1 MNKRVMLASAIVALS
16 VALLVWVT
24 QAARAQERPSAS
36 APALVAAPRE
46 QTQLFLPL
54 VLKNYMPPAPLWRF
68 GVSQLRRPFTDYDY
82 NDIIAMRFG
91 WYMNFGA
98 TPNAPQPYGIEYSPV
113 IRVKQWK
120 LKDGSTWTEC
130 CVGCPYVTPY
140 TYTVSPSV
148 SQIQAMATSR
158 PGMLWVIGNEM
169 DRIDF
174 NWGGSCMRQDEML
187 PELYAQAY
195 HDIYYTIKNADST
208 AQVAIGG
215 MIGFTDLRRRYL
227 DRVWAEYIRL
237 YSETMP
243 VDVWNVHLYVLREG
257 RTGWGAS
264 IPPGF
269 NEDTGALYD
278 ILDHKDFNKAWEFVI
293 GIRNWMSQHEQRN
306 KPLITNEYGV
316 LMPSWIE
323 CPTFPDT
330 HGCPFTPEPIRDG
343 FLYPS
348 FNYFLTRTDANLGY
362 PADGNR
368 LIQRW
373 NWWSL
378 DYDEGVCDEGIF
390 VDSLNGAL
398 FYSGLGPSSPP
409 RDCSFPQKGIAPLGT
424 YWRQYVKTLPSES
437 TRPYASAQISVLS
450 TRKTISVTSP
460 TYEPATSDCPK
471 EQRIR
476 LQFYTPASPL
486 SLIAGISDRI
496 DKSRSFV
503 SSVASEML
511 VCIPVPTK

>member
-1 MNKRVMLASAIVALS
+1 VVNKRVVLASAIVALS

-158 PGMLWVIGNEM
+158 PGMLWVIGNEIE
-169 DRIDF
+169 RID
-174 NWGGSCMRQDEML
+174 WGVGYCSRQDEIL

-195 HDIYYTIKNADST
+195 HDLYYTIKNVDYT

-215 MIGFTDLRRRYL
+215 LIQFTDLRRQYL
-227 DRVWAEYIRL
+227 DRVWAEYTRL

-243 VDVWNVHLYVLREG
+243 VDVWNIHVYVLQEKRG
-257 RTGWGAS
+257 DWGAD
-264 IPPGF
+264 IPAGF
-269 NEDTGALYD
+269 TENTGVLYT
-278 ILDHKDFNKAWEFVI
+278 ILDNKDFTKAWALVVAL
-293 GIRNWMSQHEQRN
+293 RTWMNQNGQRN

-316 LMPSWIE
+316 NMPAWVE
-323 CPTFPDT
+323 CPTYPDT
-330 HGCPFTPEPIRDG
+330 TGCPFTPEQVRDS

-348 FNYFLTRTDANLGY
+348 FNYFLNQTDASIGY
-362 PADGNR
+362 LADGNR
-368 LIQRW
+368 LMQRW

-378 DYDEGVCDEGIF
+378 DYDDGKCEDGVFWEWF
-390 VDSLNGAL
+390 NGSL
-398 FYSGLGPSSPP
+398 FYSGLGPSGAKTCTYPA
-409 RDCSFPQKGIAPLGT
+409 QGISSLGT
-424 YWRQYVKTLPSES
+424 YWKQYVQSLPSGA
-437 TRPYASAQISVLS
+437 TKPYALAPLPAAPQGKVVAPALPSYQPADSTCPAERRVRLEFYAPAQSGLSIEGLGATPRSRQPFIS
-450 TRKTISVTSP
+450 TKTN
-460 TYEPATSDCPK
+460 
-471 EQRIR
+471 
-476 LQFYTPASPL
+476 
-486 SLIAGISDRI
+486 
-496 DKSRSFV
+496 
-503 SSVASEML
+503 EMTICL
-511 VCIPVPTK
+511 PR